1 MPVEVTYL
9 SVIKNPDTGK
19 WVSGWLLP
27 DGTFDKICF
36 EVDFT
41 LSKPLA
47 GKTLF
52 VEAYIDGKRIG
63 DPFNFPPLADG
74 DAKDYTMI
82 GRAQLKY
89 PLAGSLVIG
98 HIFTLKFILMD
109 GITESMSVR
118 FYTKEEI
125 LPRNVIRVLT
135 ALGIIVGVGG
145 AIYSTKRPRM

>member
-9 SVIKNPDTGK
+9 SVIKNPDTGQ

-52 VEAYIDGKRIG
+52 VEAYIDDKRIG
-63 DPFNFPPLADG
+63 DPFNFPPLADE

-89 PLAGSLVIG
+89 SLKGSLVHG
-98 HIFTLKFILMD
+98 HIFTLRFIFID
-109 GITESMSVR
+109 ETAKNVSAR
-118 FYTKEEI
+118 FYTKEEK
-125 LPRNVIRVLT
+125 LPRIIFSVLT
-135 ALGIIVGVGG
+135 ALAVIVGVGG
-145 AIYSTKRPRM
+145 AVYSTKRPRM